1 MKKARHGVSM
11 KSMVILMVAF
21 SVLGNV
27 LYALAGLMHSKIIIL
42 LSRTLIG
49 ICQCQLAGPIYI
61 ARAVGVK
68 RRTKACLRKAFRGPF
83 KAFRRSFDGFCMPF
97 QWISIIL

>member
-1 MKKARHGVSM
+1 M

-27 LYALAGLMHSKIIIL
+27 LYALAGLMHSKLIIL

-68 RRTKACLRKAFRGPF
+68 RRTKAPGVFMAFWWILMGLGGF
-83 KAFRRSFDGFCMPF
+83 KGVSSCFELDFHGFF
-97 QWISIIL
+97 